1 MKFYKKTFFWMRVR
15 DSLAMLGPTGG
26 ILIGEFANTPWA
38 IGISISS
45 ALIVGWIAIW
55 FVDNDKDGF
64 VDLFE
69 EDEIE
74 TK

>member
-1 MKFYKKTFFWMRVR
+1 MKFYKKTFFWNRVR
-15 DSLAMLGPTGG
+15 DSLALLGPTGG
-26 ILIGEFANTPWA
+26 ILVGEFTSNLWA

-55 FVDNDKDGF
+55 FVDNDKNGF

-69 EDEIE
+69 KDKE